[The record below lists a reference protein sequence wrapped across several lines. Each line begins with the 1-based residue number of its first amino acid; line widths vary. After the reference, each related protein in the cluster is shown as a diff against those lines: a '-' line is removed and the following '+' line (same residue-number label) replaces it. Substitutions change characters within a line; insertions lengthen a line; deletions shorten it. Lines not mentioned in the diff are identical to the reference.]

1 MKRRICICI
10 LILIFFMLFF
20 DTVCIA
26 YADNSLNSKLT
37 IFLSGDIIEKI
48 QVSVEFKN
56 DEPIIFAV
64 PCSITNY
71 NIEYDE
77 KSFLFGF
84 RSYGNYSLCI
94 VAPVGKAD
102 HFNIDISNE
111 HNEIYEGIT
120 LKGIVT
126 NGEYEMQLNIP
137 IVKQETQMEHY
148 IYQFMTYSIVQV
160 HPYSSITYSED
171 GRKVLTEE
179 RTGEELLLSIS
190 TEEKDNI
197 VYVYSMKRTIQ
208 EDSSSAF
215 LIITS
220 TIIPLLICILQLLYP
235 DDNKKKVFS
244 FRNIILYLVV
254 LCLMG
259 YAIYLSSTKD
269 VPKWAFVIT
278 LLVFIFC
285 IVCIIIKIVP
295 SITKDEIKKNIRKF
309 KLKKEKHTSEL
320 SISQDV
326 TDESKTK

>member
-10 LILIFFMLFF
+10 LIFFMLFS

-37 IFLSGDIIEKI
+37 IFLSGDIIDKI
-48 QVSVEFKN
+48 QVSVEFEN

-71 NIEYDE
+71 NIKYDE
-77 KSFLFGF
+77 KNFLFGF
-84 RSYGNYSLCI
+84 KSYENYSLCV

-102 HFNIDISNE
+102 YFSIDISNE
-111 HNEIYEGIT
+111 HREIYEGIT
-120 LKGIVT
+120 LNGLVT
-126 NGEYEMQLNIP
+126 NGEYEMHLSIP
-137 IVKQETQMEHY
+137 IVEHESQKDHY
-148 IYQFMTYSIVQV
+148 IYQFATYSIVQA

-171 GRKVLTEE
+171 GRKVLMEE
-179 RTGEELLLSIS
+179 RTGEELLLSIPAES
-190 TEEKDNI
+190 NDNI
-197 VYVYSMKRTIQ
+197 VYVYSMARTIQ
-208 EDSSSAF
+208 EESSSAF

-244 FRNIILYLVV
+244 IRNIILYLIV

-278 LLVFIFC
+278 LLVFLFC
-285 IVCIIIKIVP
+285 IVCIIIKIVS
-295 SITKDEIKKNIRKF
+295 SITKGGVKINIWKP
-309 KLKKEKHTSEL
+309 KLKKVKPAANL
-320 SISQDV
+320 PQDI